1 MRCHFQ
7 LNKSGP
13 YKSLYGY
20 MGKCS
25 ISDSLDIYCSVF
37 TACNTIYGD
46 ILADKVYPTT
56 FLFSAY
62 NVIERTTH
70 EK

>member
-1 MRCHFQ
+1 
-7 LNKSGP
+7 
-13 YKSLYGY
+13 